1 MKNKIEQLEI
11 KNFKSLKHVK
21 FKCKRIN
28 LFIGKPNVGKSN
40 ILEALSLFVAP
51 YGDHNKK
58 LLEDYIRY
66 ENLRNL
72 FFDQDRKNQ
81 IEVITNFGFAS
92 LRFPPDSVSQ
102 YDIMIG
108 PDIQLLGLMKEQ
120 EGLINLNDTNSVYS
134 QYLANLNKKQLIT
147 RPYYNWVT
155 EDGKMN
161 PSVWL
166 DKGYNT
172 PVKKYHFK
180 PLTKHTSRFSL
191 FLSPPFGD
199 NLYTILEG
207 NPKLYAECTH
217 FFNEYKLDLLL
228 DTVNEKLEVQ
238 KRVGNRVYKIPYSLA
253 ADTLQRYI
261 FYLMAIETNKD
272 SVLIF
277 EEPEAHCFPPY
288 IEQMS
293 QRIIDSETN
302 QFFIATHSPF
312 VLNTILE
319 NAKKEDVSIF
329 TASYK
334 NFQTHITPLTDREL
348 ENMLNYGYDIFS
360 TLK

>member
-1 MKNKIEQLEI
+1 MKNRIEQLEI

-21 FKCKRIN
+21 FNCKRIN

-40 ILEALSLFVAP
+40 ILEALSLFIAP
-51 YGDHNKK
+51 YGDQSKK

-81 IEVITNFGFAS
+81 IEVITNLGFAS

-108 PDIQLLGLMKEQ
+108 PDQGLLKIMKE
-120 EGLINLNDTNSVYS
+120 EDRLISIGDPNSVFG
-134 QYLANLNKKQLIT
+134 QYIREMDIKKLANK
-147 RPYYNWVT
+147 PYYNWIN
-155 EDGKMN
+155 EDGKVH
-161 PSVWL
+161 PSGTI
-166 DKGYNT
+166 DNRYNT
-172 PVKKYHFK
+172 PIKKYHFK
-180 PLTKHTSRFSL
+180 SLAKHTSRFSL
-191 FLSPPFGD
+191 FLRPPYGD
-199 NLYTILEG
+199 NLYSILED
-207 NPKLYAECTH
+207 NSKLYDECTH

-272 SVLIF
+272 SILLF

-288 IEQMS
+288 IQQMS
-293 QRIIDSETN
+293 RRIIDSEVN

-312 VLNTILE
+312 VLNTIIE
-319 NAKKEDVSIF
+319 NAKKEDVAVF

-334 NFQTHITPLTDREL
+334 GFQTHITHVTDKEL
-348 ENMLNYGYDIFS
+348 SDMLNYGYDIFS
-360 TLK
+360 RIK